1 MDDLLAT
8 SASRLV
14 PTNNKCSI
22 ELLFGPSAPEKI
34 TNMRVFNDDEQIINF
49 LMNEEAFKES
59 IIGEE
64 EHQSNLQNIDMVK
77 GNFIPKG
84 VRTLEGMFDL
94 KKKFKKPD
102 NVKINSSS
110 M

>member
-1 MDDLLAT
+1 MFD
-8 SASRLV
+8 
-14 PTNNKCSI
+14 
-22 ELLFGPSAPEKI
+22 
-34 TNMRVFNDDEQIINF
+34 DDEQIINF

-64 EHQSNLQNIDMVK
+64 EHQLDLQNRDMIK
-77 GNFIPKG
+77 GNFMPKG

-94 KKKFKKPD
+94 QNKFKKPA
-102 NVKINSSS
+102 NVKTNSSS